1 MNHNLALDFP
11 EGRTRTR
18 PVIVAAVIV
27 AAVIVAATQICHH
40 ELRPAAAATR
50 HLAAPKEHRHVTLPL
65 QAAVVTH
72 CKLSVTISLSFL
84 SIEDSYC

>member
-1 MNHNLALDFP
+1 MNHNLAP
-11 EGRTRTR
+11 EGQTRTR
-18 PVIVAAVIV
+18 PVEGRL
-27 AAVIVAATQICHH
+27 IVAATQICHH

-72 CKLSVTISLSFL
+72 CKLSVTISLS
-84 SIEDSYC
+84 SEIPIVDEMQTDNK

>member
-18 PVIVAAVIV
+18 PVEGRQ
-27 AAVIVAATQICHH
+27 IVAATQICHH

-72 CKLSVTISLSFL
+72 CQLSVTISLSFL

>member
-18 PVIVAAVIV
+18 PVIV

-72 CKLSVTISLSFL
+72 CQLSVTISLSFL